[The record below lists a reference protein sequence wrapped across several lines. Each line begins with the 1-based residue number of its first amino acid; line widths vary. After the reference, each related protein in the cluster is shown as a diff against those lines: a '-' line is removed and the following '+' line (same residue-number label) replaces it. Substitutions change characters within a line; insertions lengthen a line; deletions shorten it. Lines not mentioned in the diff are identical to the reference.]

1 MKGNFPSF
9 SKILLIFSIP
19 LVFGS
24 CAYMNVSGLMA
35 MLATAKLV
43 ALFLGLGLELG
54 KFSVFH
60 FLSHLS
66 IKDRPGSWLFLGLIA
81 TLLTIITLADVI
93 GYLTLHYTK
102 SGEALKNVK
111 IEYNKIDKEQVRLI
125 KDIENLE
132 QSLAGLPANYAQAR
146 IKERK
151 RPEVVKKRNRIS
163 QIDEKKAELERQ
175 MFSAK
180 ILAGPIYLAH
190 QLKVDEQMA
199 IWLIA
204 GILGTISE
212 LLFIALTIAASMFWP
227 APFAYGKFAGTANT
241 SKSKM
246 ASARSRQNTANKITS
261 VENCQNAKIGQNKRI
276 MPEKPAV
283 AHGKNNRHEQF
294 HAFLQHNQLD
304 DQKVAEIVGRDNP
317 DTIAKWRS
325 GQRIIPDR
333 ALRDLLTWEKRQTA
347 ISENAGRLI
356 DLHSRIPAKNNGN
369 KPNSNNADHLTESQ
383 PSQPTSTDTLH

>member
-1 MKGNFPSF
+1 MKNTPPSF
-9 SKILLIFSIP
+9 NRILLIFSIP

-35 MLATAKLV
+35 MLATAKWV

-66 IKDRPGSWLFLGLIA
+66 IKEKPRSWLFLGFIA
-81 TLLTIITLADVI
+81 ILLTLITLADVI

-102 SGEALKNVK
+102 SGKELKMAE
-111 IEYNKIDKEQVRLI
+111 IEYNKIDKEQERLY

-132 QSLAGLPANYAQAR
+132 QSLAGLPANYAQVR
-146 IKERK
+146 IKERE
-151 RPEVVKKRNRIS
+151 RPKFVKIRNRIG
-163 QIDEKKAELERQ
+163 QIDEKKADLKRQ

-227 APFAYGKFAGTANT
+227 TPFANGKIASTANT
-241 SKSKM
+241 GKSKM
-246 ASARSRQNTANKITS
+246 ASAKSRQNNANTVAN
-261 VENCQNAKIGQNKRI
+261 VENCQNARIDQNEKIK
-276 MPEKPAV
+276 PEKA
-283 AHGKNNRHEQF
+283 AAANGKQNRHQQF
-294 HAFLQHNQLD
+294 HALLQRNQLD
-304 DQKVAEIVGRDNP
+304 DLNVAEIVGRDNP

-325 GQRIIPDR
+325 GQKIIPDR
-333 ALRDLLTWEKRQTA
+333 ALRDLLSWEKRQNS
-347 ISENAGRLI
+347 ISENPGRLI